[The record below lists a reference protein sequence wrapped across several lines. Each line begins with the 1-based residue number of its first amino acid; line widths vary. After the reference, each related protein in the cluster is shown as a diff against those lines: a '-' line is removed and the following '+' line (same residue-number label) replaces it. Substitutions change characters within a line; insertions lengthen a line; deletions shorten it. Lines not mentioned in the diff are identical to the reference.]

1 VRYSSLPER
10 YTRLNG
16 YNIRYLDYDAETHR
30 TDDYKTLVLL
40 HGIGASAERWLPVAP
55 SLSNYFRVIVVDII
69 GFGYSDRPK
78 SRYTTDFFIS
88 FLQEFLEN
96 LHIDNKPSIIASS
109 FSGRLATEFAIRF
122 SNTIEKLV
130 LAAPAGTKS
139 LFTPAFLHY
148 IFAAH
153 THAYEDALT
162 AFRNMVYDPRIV
174 TADLIKDFMNRM
186 YLPHAI
192 DVLDST
198 LKELSRSPQL
208 HGRLSKI
215 RNPTLLIWGEND
227 PIIPKEEHASEYL
240 EIPDNHVE
248 LIPQCGHTPFV
259 EKPLEFTEIVLKF
272 LSKEEELFSGD
283 YKHKEKY
290 KNWHQCR
297 ECGSLFECPPDRC
310 QYNTTK
316 FRIEQCV
323 RCKAF

>member
-96 LHIDNKPSIIASS
+96 LHIDNKLSIIASS

>member
-96 LHIDNKPSIIASS
+96 LHIDNKLSIIASS

-240 EIPDNHVE
+240 EIPDSHVE
-248 LIPQCGHTPFV
+248 LIPQCGHSPFV
-259 EKPLEFTEIVLKF
+259 EKPLEFTEIVLRF
-272 LSKEEELFSGD
+272 LSKQEELFSGD

>member
-1 VRYSSLPER
+1 M
-10 YTRLNG
+10 
-16 YNIRYLDYDAETHR
+16 
-30 TDDYKTLVLL
+30 
-40 HGIGASAERWLPVAP
+40 
-55 SLSNYFRVIVVDII
+55 II
-69 GFGYSDRPK
+69 EY
-78 SRYTTDFFIS
+78 
-88 FLQEFLEN
+88 EM
-96 LHIDNKPSIIASS
+96 SIMI
-109 FSGRLATEFAIRF
+109 
-122 SNTIEKLV
+122 IE
-130 LAAPAGTKS
+130 
-139 LFTPAFLHY
+139 Y
-148 IFAAH
+148 I
-153 THAYEDALT
+153 
-162 AFRNMVYDPRIV
+162 DPRIV

-240 EIPDNHVE
+240 EIPDSHVE

-272 LSKEEELFSGD
+272 LSKQQELFSGD

>member
-96 LHIDNKPSIIASS
+96 LHIDNKLSIIASS

-240 EIPDNHVE
+240 EIPDSHVE

-259 EKPLEFTEIVLKF
+259 EKPLEFTEIVLRF
-272 LSKEEELFSGD
+272 LSKQEELFSGD